1 MKKITESLREFKV
14 NTPFL
19 VEKNLEFNR
28 VEAKEFN
35 LLLLFTVLGAS
46 LLISSNNLISLYLSL
61 ELQSFSLYILSSSQI
76 KSFWATSGGLKYFLL
91 GGLSSGFIL
100 LGSSLLYGYTGAL
113 NFDDIFAI
121 YSDGSTNYYIDPCLL
136 ILFAGLLFKISA
148 APFHN

>member
-1 MKKITESLREFKV
+1 MKKITESLHDFKV

-28 VEAKEFN
+28 VEAKEFS

-76 KSFWATSGGLKYFLL
+76 KSF
-91 GGLSSGFIL
+91 
-100 LGSSLLYGYTGAL
+100 
-113 NFDDIFAI
+113 
-121 YSDGSTNYYIDPCLL
+121 
-136 ILFAGLLFKISA
+136 
-148 APFHN
+148 

>member
-1 MKKITESLREFKV
+1 MKKITESLHDFKI

-76 KSFWATSGGLKYFLL
+76 KSF
-91 GGLSSGFIL
+91 
-100 LGSSLLYGYTGAL
+100 
-113 NFDDIFAI
+113 
-121 YSDGSTNYYIDPCLL
+121 
-136 ILFAGLLFKISA
+136 
-148 APFHN
+148 

>member
-1 MKKITESLREFKV
+1 MKKITESLRDFKV

-28 VEAKEFN
+28 IEAKEFN

-76 KSFWATSGGLKYFLL
+76 KSF
-91 GGLSSGFIL
+91 
-100 LGSSLLYGYTGAL
+100 
-113 NFDDIFAI
+113 
-121 YSDGSTNYYIDPCLL
+121 
-136 ILFAGLLFKISA
+136 
-148 APFHN
+148 

>member
-19 VEKNLEFNR
+19 IEKNLEFNR
-28 VEAKEFN
+28 IEAKEFN

-76 KSFWATSGGLKYFLL
+76 KSF
-91 GGLSSGFIL
+91 
-100 LGSSLLYGYTGAL
+100 
-113 NFDDIFAI
+113 
-121 YSDGSTNYYIDPCLL
+121 
-136 ILFAGLLFKISA
+136 
-148 APFHN
+148 